1 LFSIIFIVVKTLLEL
16 FGLEKEEE
24 GSDLP
29 SLRVQTPDGAVMMV
43 PENLLAF
50 VAEVKMT
57 GQLETPREG
66 LMNIAASFPSVMK
79 PR

>member
-1 LFSIIFIVVKTLLEL
+1 MVNSFCQCNLDTHNVT
-16 FGLEKEEE
+16 
-24 GSDLP
+24 
-29 SLRVQTPDGAVMMV
+29 DGAVMMV

-50 VAEVKMT
+50 VDEVKMT

-66 LMNIAASFPSVMK
+66 SMNIAASFLSVMK

>member
-1 LFSIIFIVVKTLLEL
+1 MIAVVTSHIFTKRRQLSESQ
-16 FGLEKEEE
+16 G
-24 GSDLP
+24 
-29 SLRVQTPDGAVMMV
+29 RVSVIAKGAGDGVVMMV
-43 PENLLAF
+43 LESLLAF
-50 VAEVKMT
+50 VDEVKMT

>member
-1 LFSIIFIVVKTLLEL
+1 MESVSH
-16 FGLEKEEE
+16 GLRKEKV
-24 GSDLP
+24 G
-29 SLRVQTPDGAVMMV
+29 VGAVMMV

-50 VAEVKMT
+50 VDEVKMA